1 MNLTEEKELSALY
14 ILNIVQLG
22 ANKAAQLRVPCT
34 LPPSQRR
41 SVVRTFN
48 FNFLPPYGLCSGVE

>member
-41 SVVRTFN
+41 SVVRT
-48 FNFLPPYGLCSGVE
+48 LAL

>member
-14 ILNIVQLG
+14 ILNIVQFG
-22 ANKAAQLRVPCT
+22 ASKIAQLRVPCT

-41 SVVRTFN
+41 SVVRT
-48 FNFLPPYGLCSGVE
+48 LAL